1 MDHNDP
7 LDRIRHF
14 LSGIVQADI
23 LDAAVS
29 SVRREFSGERPYI
42 HSERPERA
50 RAIKS
55 ALASGIPTCKI
66 AAMHGITRQAVAY
79 HKKQL

>member
-42 HSERPERA
+42 PPETQRA

-55 ALASGIPTCKI
+55 ALAGGIPTCKI